1 MDPQHTQI
9 CGADQEVVDDCS
21 APAFAALDHGN
32 PDALLVSGRP
42 DRDDELVG
50 LVSLAL
56 PGDLIAASGRV
67 LGPIDRHVSERGMSF
82 WGPLNADWQ
91 GRVLVTPPPASAV
104 PYSDHLR
111 RRYESGA
118 VSDAILVAADPPNS
132 VWWRPF
138 AGRPHCLLS
147 RAALAGLPATPLT
160 VFLFS
165 VDPDVCERFG
175 REFARFGYLSL
186 EGAVSDIAAAA

>member
-9 CGADQEVVDDCS
+9 CGADHEVVDDCS

-42 DRDDELVG
+42 DRDDELVS

-67 LGPIDRHVSERGMSF
+67 LGPIDRHVSDWGMND
-82 WGPLNADWQ
+82 PHWQ

-118 VSDAILVAADPPNS
+118 VSDAILVVADPENS
-132 VWWRPF
+132 VWWRPI

-147 RAALAGLPATPLT
+147 SVALAGLPATPLT

-165 VDPDVCERFG
+165 VDLDVCERFG
-175 REFARFGYLSL
+175 REFARLGYLSL

>member
-1 MDPQHTQI
+1 MDRQHTQI
-9 CGADQEVVDDCS
+9 CGAAQEVVDDCS
-21 APAFAALDHGN
+21 APAFAALDHGD
-32 PDALLVSGRP
+32 PDALLLSGRP
-42 DRDDELVG
+42 DRDDELAG

-56 PGDLIAASGRV
+56 PADLIAASGRV
-67 LGPIDRHVSERGMSF
+67 LGPIDRHVRDWGMRD
-82 WGPLNADWQ
+82 PNWQ

-118 VSDAILVAADPPNS
+118 VSDAILVVADPPNS

-147 RAALAGLPATPLT
+147 RDALAGLPATPLI
-160 VFLFS
+160 VFLLS
-165 VDPDVCERFG
+165 GDPNVCERFG
-175 REFARFGYLSL
+175 REFARLGYLSL
-186 EGAVSDIAAAA
+186 EGAVPDIAAAA